1 MYLNKNN
8 KILKV
13 ILKIQVLKKM
23 KNNGYSDDNNTT
35 NKNQ

>member
-13 ILKIQVLKKM
+13 ISKIQVLKNM